1 MRSTQSATCA
11 IRLVPLAG
19 TAPRTSDRPA
29 RNEQARGLSAG
40 KAGSLVDAADVIGTL
55 KIMLAGKD
63 RKAFTLPM
71 FF

>member
-11 IRLVPLAG
+11 IRLVPPAG

-29 RNEQARGLSAG
+29 RNELARGL
-40 KAGSLVDAADVIGTL
+40 DTADVIATL

-63 RKAFTLPM
+63 RKVFTLPRV
-71 FF
+71 F